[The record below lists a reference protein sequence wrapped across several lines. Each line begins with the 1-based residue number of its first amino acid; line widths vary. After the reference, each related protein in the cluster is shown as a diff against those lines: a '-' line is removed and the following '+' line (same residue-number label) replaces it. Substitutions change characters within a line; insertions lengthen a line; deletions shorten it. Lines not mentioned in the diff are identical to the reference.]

1 MSWVTLYGVAALTFM
16 MVMYWL
22 EHRGPVFILAF
33 ALGCLLSSIYGF
45 LAGAWP
51 FGVLEAVWC
60 LITIRR
66 YATRR
71 PGRGEVPAGGVISPP
86 NRVATTRLAS
96 PAAVTRPRIAHS
108 PPS

>member
-1 MSWVTLYGVAALTFM
+1 VSWVTVYGVAALTFM

-22 EHRGPVFILAF
+22 EHRGPRFILGF

-60 LITIRR
+60 LIALRR
-66 YATRR
+66 YAAMR
-71 PGRGEVPAGGVISPP
+71 PGPRRVPA
-86 NRVATTRLAS
+86 RRD
-96 PAAVTRPRIAHS
+96 AARRS
-108 PPS
+108 WSW